1 MIHNHCYSDQLRQ
14 RLIAEREDHQQEQA
28 RLQAR
33 IRELEQYIEV
43 QGRRLRRSRAATID
57 QDIDSGDEG
66 IRRVDEMRF
75 DSIDEADDE
84 ASSEASVF

>member
-1 MIHNHCYSDQLRQ
+1 MIRNHCYSDQLRQ
-14 RLIAEREDHQQEQA
+14 RLIAEREEHQQVQA

-43 QGRRLRRSRAATID
+43 QGRRLRRSRVSTMD
-57 QDIDSGDEG
+57 QDTDSGDEG